1 MKLFLSVQLKPALRF
16 LKPLWHLST
25 THLGS
30 VHRKILL
37 FTDFDAAP
45 PKVVESPATFRLGG
59 VQDLSHLD
67 PVLHSY
73 GSVDMVFARERLQA
87 GDRLIVGEIAG
98 QIVFYAW
105 LSFGQI
111 PRFMHLDPA
120 WAYSYRVFTV
130 EEWRGRRI
138 LPAYYL
144 YVRPFLRGLGY
155 SRLLCWVAAS
165 NRTSLK
171 SHKDAGFHYLG
182 NIWEISLFRRQFHVL
197 SSGTR
202 RKLNVCLPN
211 LRWQRDVSSV
221 SENRLRR

>member
-1 MKLFLSVQLKPALRF
+1 MQLKSGLRL

-25 THLGS
+25 TYIGS
-30 VHRKILL
+30 VQRKILL
-37 FTDFDAAP
+37 FTDIDAAP
-45 PKVVESPATFRLGG
+45 PNVVESPATFRLGG

-73 GSVDMVFARERLQA
+73 GSVDMVFARERFQA
-87 GDRLIVGEIAG
+87 GDRLVVGEISG

-111 PRFMHLDPA
+111 PRFMDLDPA

-138 LPAYYL
+138 LPAYYC

-155 SRLLCWVAAS
+155 AGLLCWVAAS

-171 SHKDAGFHYLG
+171 SHGAAGFRYLG
-182 NIWEISLFRRQFHVL
+182 NIWEISVFRRQFHLL

-211 LRWQRDVSSV
+211 LRWQRGVSPV
-221 SENRLRR
+221 DEKELRR